1 MLGRIAPPSLLRVLV
16 VRTATVSVLAA
27 LAIVFVAQYV
37 SNNLVQ
43 SRFQDEASV
52 IANTANSAIDQRIVT
67 ATRGARFVAGLP
79 TTKRLASEII
89 VDKSAMKVTEIQ
101 SFLLFAKSSIGADIL
116 SYADAAG
123 VVITRG
129 QDIAPGHKLRPDL
142 LARAHPRPDQAHRLP
157 DEPAGVTH

>member
-43 SRFQDEASV
+43 SRFQDEAGV

-79 TTKRLASEII
+79 TTKRLASEIT
-89 VDKSAMKVTEIQ
+89 VDKSAMKVTEVQ
-101 SFLLFAKSSIGADIL
+101 SFLLFPKSSIGADIL
-116 SYADAAG
+116 SYPDAAG
-123 VVITRG
+123 AVITAA
-129 QDIAPGHKLRPDL
+129 QHIPPPHHPTPPL
-142 LARAHPRPDQAHRLP
+142 LPP
-157 DEPAGVTH
+157 